1 VVGGRVTGV
10 GVGGFITGGGG
21 FSWKT
26 NQYGLTVDT
35 LIHADMVLPTGDLVT
50 TSVTSYPDLFFA
62 IKGGGNQFG
71 IVYNFRLATNPQTDK
86 VYGGLRTYTSD
97 QLPAVIKAVNE

>member
-1 VVGGRVTGV
+1 MGGRVTGV

-35 LIHADMVLPTGDLVT
+35 LLQADMVLPNGDLVT
-50 TSVTSYPDLFFA
+50 TSATSYPDLFFA

-71 IVYNFRLATNPQTDK
+71 IIYNFRLTTNPQSDT

-97 QLPAVIKAVNE
+97 QLPALITAVNR